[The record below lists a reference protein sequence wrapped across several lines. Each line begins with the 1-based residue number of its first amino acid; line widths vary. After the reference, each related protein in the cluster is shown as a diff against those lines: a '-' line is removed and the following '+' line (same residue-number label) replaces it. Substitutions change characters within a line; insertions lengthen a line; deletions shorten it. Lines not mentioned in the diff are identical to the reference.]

1 MSEYQPGVCNIGTE
15 ERRKRRTVGIASGVA
30 AAGIAAY
37 LLVTGRPEST
47 LLWTMPLWIGT
58 FVGFFQDRMG
68 FCVGFGVMARYDLT
82 GSGGDAGTVSER
94 EAVRRDRRR
103 AIEVLGYALAAGLL
117 TTVVL
122 YGVAAVA

>member
-30 AAGIAAY
+30 AAGVTAY
-37 LLVTGRPEST
+37 LLATGRPEAT
-47 LLWTMPLWIGT
+47 LLWTLPLWVGT
-58 FVGFFQDRMG
+58 FVGVFQDRLG

-82 GSGGDAGTVSER
+82 GSGGDAGSVSER

-103 AIEVLGYALAAGLL
+103 ALEVLAYALAAGVL
-117 TTVVL
+117 TTVTL